1 MPDQAVILLAEDS
14 EDDILLIRKAFARVF
29 INNPL
34 HVVRDGVETIACLK
48 GEAKYSNRDEYPLP
62 DLMLLDLKMP
72 ELDGFEV
79 LKWIRQQPG
88 PSSLL
93 KIMFS
98 EKKKAVQPEFWI
110 AADQVVISAQSGF
123 YAKLEETL
131 ESFGFAAKVR
141 ALCAPAYD
149 KSGVGRPGID
159 PVVYL
164 KMIMVGFFEDLPSER
179 AIAARCADSM
189 SIRAFLK
196 YELQEKTPEHSSFTV
211 IRQRLGLEIYERIF
225 RLTLQALREHGL
237 LRGKNLGI
245 DASVIEANASL
256 RALVHRNTEEQYW
269 DYVKRLAS
277 EAGIDPEDTA
287 AVRKF
292 DRHRPGKGSN
302 QEWQNPHDPDA
313 KIGRTKDGATDMIYK
328 PEAVVDLDTGAI
340 VQAQVQLGDEADHQ
354 DMAGRILEA
363 QQNINRGCVKPLD
376 TLTVRS
382 VTSDKGYY
390 AVSELQALQKEGVR
404 TVIADP
410 IGNRRLD
417 KLAAAPKRAV
427 LAARRSVKS
436 KSGKDLLRRRG
447 MHIERSFAHI
457 LDCGGMRRATL
468 RGWENLNKRYK
479 LAAAFYN
486 LSQLM
491 RKLFGFGTP
500 KQLAALWRLLFVQLT
515 WLVGL
520 RVAMAQ
526 PISSAGPSIWQAPR
540 KLRPIVAN

>member
-1 MPDQAVILLAEDS
+1 M
-14 EDDILLIRKAFARVF
+14 FA
-29 INNPL
+29 
-34 HVVRDGVETIACLK
+34 A
-48 GEAKYSNRDEYPLP
+48 
-62 DLMLLDLKMP
+62 
-72 ELDGFEV
+72 
-79 LKWIRQQPG
+79 
-88 PSSLL
+88 
-93 KIMFS
+93 
-98 EKKKAVQPEFWI
+98 KKKAAQSEFWI
-110 AADQVVISAQSGF
+110 PADQVVSSAKSGF

-196 YELQEKTPEHSSFTV
+196 YELNEKTPEHSSFTV

-225 RLTLQALREHGL
+225 TLTLQALREHGL
-237 LRGKNLGI
+237 LRGKDLGI
-245 DASVIEANASL
+245 DSSVIEANASL

-269 DYVKRLAS
+269 DYVKRLAAES
-277 EAGIDPEDTA
+277 GIDPEDTA

-302 QEWQNPHDPDA
+302 QEWENPHDPDA

-340 VQAQVQLGDEADHQ
+340 VQAQVQPGDAADHKH
-354 DMAGRILEA
+354 MAGRILEA
-363 QQNINRGCVKPLD
+363 QQNINRACEEKLD
-376 TLTVRS
+376 TLTVQS

-390 AVSELQALQKEGVR
+390 AVSELQTLQGEAIR
-404 TVIADP
+404 TVIVDP
-410 IGNRRLD
+410 IDNRRLE
-417 KLAAAPKRAV
+417 KLEPDQKQAV
-427 LAARRSVKS
+427 LTARRTVKS

-457 LDCGGMRRATL
+457 LDCGGMRRTTL

-500 KQLAALWRLLFVQLT
+500 KQLAALGRLFSLQWTCF
-515 WLVGL
+515 WGL
-520 RVAMAQ
+520 LAVMAYQ
-526 PISSAGPSIWQAPR
+526 ITSAGILIRQSRR
-540 KLRPIVAN
+540 KFCPIAVW

>member
-1 MPDQAVILLAEDS
+1 
-14 EDDILLIRKAFARVF
+14 
-29 INNPL
+29 
-34 HVVRDGVETIACLK
+34 
-48 GEAKYSNRDEYPLP
+48 
-62 DLMLLDLKMP
+62 
-72 ELDGFEV
+72 
-79 LKWIRQQPG
+79 
-88 PSSLL
+88 
-93 KIMFS
+93 MFS
-98 EKKKAVQPEFWI
+98 AKKKAAQSEFWI
-110 AADQVVISAQSGF
+110 PADQVVNSAKSGF

-131 ESFGFAAKVR
+131 ESFRFGAKVR

-196 YELQEKTPEHSSFTV
+196 YELNEKTPEHSSFTV

-225 RLTLQALREHGL
+225 TLTLQALREHGL

-245 DASVIEANASL
+245 DSSVIEANASL

-269 DYVKRLAS
+269 DYVKRLAAES
-277 EAGIDPEDTA
+277 GIDPEDSA

-302 QEWQNPHDPDA
+302 QEWVNPYDPDA

-340 VQAQVQLGDEADHQ
+340 VQAQVHPGDQADHKE
-354 DMAGRILEA
+354 MATRVLEA
-363 QQNINRGCVKPLD
+363 QQNINEAAGETLD
-376 TLTVRS
+376 TLTVNS

-390 AVSELQALQKEGVR
+390 AVNELQALQQEDIR

-410 IGNRRLD
+410 IDNRRLD
-417 KLAAAPKRAV
+417 KVEPDEKKAV
-427 LAARRSVKS
+427 QAARRSTKS
-436 KSGKDLLRRRG
+436 TSGKDLLRRRG

-457 LDCGGMRRATL
+457 LDCGGMRRTTL
-468 RGWENLNKRYK
+468 RGWENLNKRFK
-479 LAAAFYN
+479 LAAAIYN

-491 RKLFGFGTP
+491 RKLIGIGTP
-500 KQLAALWRLLFVQLT
+500 KQLAARGRLLFLQFTYLLAAIARIVHQYT
-515 WLVGL
+515 SA
-520 RVAMAQ
+520 RIR
-526 PISSAGPSIWQAPR
+526 ISFATQEILSITTP
-540 KLRPIVAN
+540 

>member
-1 MPDQAVILLAEDS
+1 
-14 EDDILLIRKAFARVF
+14 
-29 INNPL
+29 
-34 HVVRDGVETIACLK
+34 
-48 GEAKYSNRDEYPLP
+48 
-62 DLMLLDLKMP
+62 
-72 ELDGFEV
+72 
-79 LKWIRQQPG
+79 
-88 PSSLL
+88 
-93 KIMFS
+93 MFS
-98 EKKKAVQPEFWI
+98 EKKKAAQPEFWM
-110 AADQVVISAQSGF
+110 ATDQVVSPAQSGF
-123 YAKLEETL
+123 YSKLEETL

-189 SIRAFLK
+189 SIRAFLN
-196 YELQEKTPEHSSFTV
+196 YSLEEKTPDHSSFTV
-211 IRQRLGLEIYERIF
+211 IRQRLGLEIYQQIF
-225 RLTLQALREHGL
+225 TLTLEALREHGL

-245 DASVIEANASL
+245 DSSVIEANASL

-269 DYVKRLAS
+269 DYVKRLAAES
-277 EAGIDPEDTA
+277 GIDPDDAA

-302 QEWQNPHDPDA
+302 QEWVNPYDPDA

-340 VQAQVQLGDEADHQ
+340 VQAQVHPGDQADHQ
-354 DMAGRILEA
+354 EMSTRVLEA
-363 QQNINRGCVKPLD
+363 QQNINQAAGEKLD
-376 TLTVRS
+376 TLTVNS

-390 AVSELQALQKEGVR
+390 AVNELQSLQQEEIR

-410 IGNRRLD
+410 IDNRRLD
-417 KLAAAPKRAV
+417 KLETDQKKAV
-427 LAARRSVKS
+427 QAARRSVKS

-457 LDCGGMRRATL
+457 LDCGGMRRTTL
-468 RGWENLNKRYK
+468 RGWENLNKRFM

-491 RKLFGFGTP
+491 RKLFGIGTP
-500 KQLAALWRLLFVQLT
+500 KQLAACGRLLFLQLT
-515 WLVGL
+515 YLLAVLVAIVRRLGL
-520 RVAMAQ
+520 ARIRICCAPHRIF
-526 PISSAGPSIWQAPR
+526 PI
-540 KLRPIVAN
+540 

>member
-1 MPDQAVILLAEDS
+1 M
-14 EDDILLIRKAFARVF
+14 F
-29 INNPL
+29 I
-34 HVVRDGVETIACLK
+34 
-48 GEAKYSNRDEYPLP
+48 
-62 DLMLLDLKMP
+62 
-72 ELDGFEV
+72 
-79 LKWIRQQPG
+79 
-88 PSSLL
+88 
-93 KIMFS
+93 
-98 EKKKAVQPEFWI
+98 EKKKTVQPEFWI
-110 AADQVVISAQSGF
+110 AADQVVGAAGSGF

-141 ALCAPAYD
+141 ALCASAYD
-149 KSGVGRPGID
+149 QSGVGRPGID

-189 SIRAFLK
+189 SIRAFLN
-196 YELQEKTPEHSSFTV
+196 YELDEKTPDHSSFTV
-211 IRQRLGLEIYERIF
+211 IRQRLSLDVYERIF
-225 RLTLQALREHGL
+225 NLALQALREHGL

-245 DASVIEANASL
+245 DSSVIEANASL

-269 DYVKRLAS
+269 DYVKRLAAES
-277 EAGIDPEDTA
+277 GIDPDDAA

-302 QEWQNPHDPDA
+302 QEWVNPNDPDA

-340 VQAQVQLGDEADHQ
+340 VQAQVHPGDQVDHKE
-354 DMAGRILEA
+354 MATRVLEA
-363 QQNINRGCVKPLD
+363 QQNINQAAGEKLD
-376 TLTVRS
+376 TLTVNT

-390 AVSELQALQKEGVR
+390 AVTELQALQQEDIR

-410 IGNRRLD
+410 IDNRRLD
-417 KLAAAPKRAV
+417 KLETDQKKAV
-427 LAARRSVKS
+427 QAARRSVKS

-457 LDCGGMRRATL
+457 LDCGGMRRTTL
-468 RGWENLNKRYK
+468 RGWENLNKRFK

-491 RKLFGFGTP
+491 RKLFGIGTP
-500 KQLAALWRLLFVQLT
+500 KQLAARGRLLFLQFTYLLAVIAGIVRRYT
-515 WLVGL
+515 STCI
-520 RVAMAQ
+520 R
-526 PISSAGPSIWQAPR
+526 ISFATREFS
-540 KLRPIVAN
+540 

>member
-1 MPDQAVILLAEDS
+1 
-14 EDDILLIRKAFARVF
+14 
-29 INNPL
+29 
-34 HVVRDGVETIACLK
+34 
-48 GEAKYSNRDEYPLP
+48 
-62 DLMLLDLKMP
+62 
-72 ELDGFEV
+72 
-79 LKWIRQQPG
+79 
-88 PSSLL
+88 
-93 KIMFS
+93 MFS
-98 EKKKAVQPEFWI
+98 EKKKAEQPEFWI
-110 AADQVVISAQSGF
+110 SADKVAGPAQSNF
-123 YAKLEETL
+123 YLKLDETL

-141 ALCAPAYD
+141 AVCAPAYD

-179 AIAARCADSM
+179 AIAARCADSF

-196 YELQEKTPEHSSFTV
+196 YELHERTPEHSSLTV
-211 IRQRLGLEIYERIF
+211 IRQRLGLEIYESIF
-225 RLTLQALREHGL
+225 VLMLQALQEHGL

-256 RALVHRNTEEQYW
+256 RALVNRNTEEQYW
-269 DYVKRLAS
+269 DYVKRLA
-277 EAGIDPEDTA
+277 AQQGVDPDDTA

-292 DRHRPGKGSN
+292 DRNRPGKGSN
-302 QEWQNPHDPDA
+302 AEWKNPHDPDA

-340 VQAQVQLGDEADHQ
+340 VQAQVQLGDEVDHQ
-354 DMAGRILEA
+354 DMSVRILEA
-363 QQNINRGCVKPLD
+363 QQNINRAVGEELD
-376 TLTVRS
+376 VLTVQS
-382 VTSDKGYY
+382 ATSDKGYY
-390 AVSELQALQKEGVR
+390 AVNELQSLQREGIR
-404 TVIADP
+404 TIISDP
-410 IGNRRLD
+410 IDNRRLD
-417 KLAAAPKRAV
+417 KLEPAEKKAV

-436 KSGKDLLRRRG
+436 KSGKELLRRRG

-500 KQLAALWRLLFVQLT
+500 KQLAALGRLFFIQLS
-515 WLVGL
+515 WLL
-520 RVAMAQ
+520 ALPSLMLKRIAYYADLWLDQ
-526 PISSAGPSIWQAPR
+526 ISKEIFQFE
-540 KLRPIVAN
+540 

>member
-1 MPDQAVILLAEDS
+1 
-14 EDDILLIRKAFARVF
+14 VF
-29 INNPL
+29 
-34 HVVRDGVETIACLK
+34 T
-48 GEAKYSNRDEYPLP
+48 
-62 DLMLLDLKMP
+62 
-72 ELDGFEV
+72 
-79 LKWIRQQPG
+79 
-88 PSSLL
+88 
-93 KIMFS
+93 
-98 EKKKAVQPEFWI
+98 EKKKEAQPEFWI
-110 AADQVVISAQSGF
+110 AANQVVSPAQSGY

-196 YELQEKTPEHSSFTV
+196 YELHEKTPEHSSFTV

-225 RLTLQALREHGL
+225 ALTLQALREHGL

-245 DASVIEANASL
+245 DSSVIEANASL

-269 DYVKRLAS
+269 DYVKRLAAES
-277 EAGIDPEDTA
+277 GIDPDDAA

-302 QEWQNPHDPDA
+302 QEWVNPYDPDA

-328 PEAVVDLDTGAI
+328 PEAVVDLDSGAI
-340 VQAQVQLGDEADHQ
+340 VQAQVHPGDQADHKE
-354 DMAGRILEA
+354 MATRVLEA
-363 QQNINRGCVKPLD
+363 QQNINQAAGEKLD
-376 TLTVRS
+376 TLTVNS

-390 AVSELQALQKEGVR
+390 AVNELQALQQEDIR

-410 IGNRRLD
+410 IDNRRLD
-417 KLAAAPKRAV
+417 KLEPDEKKAV
-427 LAARRSVKS
+427 QAARRSTKS
-436 KSGKDLLRRRG
+436 TSGKELLRRRG
-447 MHIERSFAHI
+447 MHIERSFAHV
-457 LDCGGMRRATL
+457 LDCGGMRRTTL
-468 RGWENLNKRYK
+468 RGWENLNKRFK
-479 LAAAFYN
+479 LAAAIYN

-491 RKLFGFGTP
+491 RKLFGIGTP
-500 KQLAALWRLLFVQLT
+500 KQLAARGRLLFLQFTYLLAAIARIVNQYTSVRIRIAFATQEVFQSPRRDKLKT
-515 WLVGL
+515 L
-520 RVAMAQ
+520 RENTLC
-526 PISSAGPSIWQAPR
+526 STGC
-540 KLRPIVAN
+540 

>member
-1 MPDQAVILLAEDS
+1 M
-14 EDDILLIRKAFARVF
+14 FA
-29 INNPL
+29 
-34 HVVRDGVETIACLK
+34 A
-48 GEAKYSNRDEYPLP
+48 
-62 DLMLLDLKMP
+62 
-72 ELDGFEV
+72 
-79 LKWIRQQPG
+79 
-88 PSSLL
+88 
-93 KIMFS
+93 
-98 EKKKAVQPEFWI
+98 KKKAAQSEFWI
-110 AADQVVISAQSGF
+110 AADQVVRSAKSGF

-189 SIRAFLK
+189 SIRAFLN
-196 YELQEKTPEHSSFTV
+196 YELDEKTPDHSSFTV
-211 IRQRLGLEIYERIF
+211 IRRRLGLEVYQRIF
-225 RLTLQALREHGL
+225 TLTLQALREHGL

-245 DASVIEANASL
+245 DSSVIEANASL

-269 DYVKRLAS
+269 EYVKRLAA
-277 EAGIDPEDTA
+277 EQGIDPEDTA

-302 QEWQNPHDPDA
+302 QEWENPHDPDA

-340 VQAQVQLGDEADHQ
+340 VQAQVHLGDQADHKE
-354 DMAGRILEA
+354 MATRVLEA
-363 QQNINRGCVKPLD
+363 QQNINQASGEERDAL
-376 TLTVRS
+376 TLKS

-390 AVSELQALQKEGVR
+390 AVDELKALQGENIR

-410 IGNRRLD
+410 INNRRLD
-417 KLAAAPKRAV
+417 RLEADQKQAV
-427 LAARRSVKS
+427 RAARCSVKS
-436 KSGKDLLRRRG
+436 QSGKNLLRRRG

-457 LDCGGMRRATL
+457 LDCAGMRRTTL
-468 RGWENLNKRYK
+468 RGWENLNKRFQ

-500 KQLAALWRLLFVQLT
+500 KQLEALRGALFSWFHWLLLLTAAVLERATVQARFGILELARNLFRPVWVT
-515 WLVGL
+515 EPETGG
-520 RVAMAQ
+520 
-526 PISSAGPSIWQAPR
+526 SSTGS
-540 KLRPIVAN
+540 